1 MLTFAALWYTQYVI
15 GDYTGYANQ
24 EFWSWLAALDP
35 SSPFRLRVLN
45 GSSCPIAD
53 IPYHCV
59 RTDQP
64 VC

>member
-1 MLTFAALWYTQYVI
+1 MLTFAALWYAQYVI

-45 GSSCPIAD
+45 GSSC
-53 IPYHCV
+53 
-59 RTDQP
+59 
-64 VC
+64 